1 MFPHACMAGFQQWE
15 LWWGPEWSESM
26 SCPVPV
32 AAESSHLW
40 SQCGWPSCT
49 TAAARQRIPQHPGSD
64 IFQEDQQQLQAGDGQ
79 GTLLGRQMAGER
91 AAEMQSWRCTL
102 RRMSFM
108 SKGDILWPVSD
119 PHWARIS
126 LRNCGCGWPA
136 PGQQQSWGIVV
147 MGDQCWRRNHPE
159 GLWSPGKPV
168 RSTKEWGKPIRMSDE
183 QRNPSKKHGR
193 AANQKH
199 YIPSLSLQSCSL

>member
-1 MFPHACMAGFQQWE
+1 MRHVSPCMHGWVSAAGAVVGTWVEWVHE
-15 LWWGPEWSESM
+15 LPRA
-26 SCPVPV
+26 SCSWVQPPLKPVWV
-32 AAESSHLW
+32 TIVHHRCCCA
-40 SQCGWPSCT
+40 
-49 TAAARQRIPQHPGSD
+49 PQHPGSD

-79 GTLLGRQMAGER
+79 GTLLGRQMAGET

-119 PHWARIS
+119 LHWARMS

-193 AANQKH
+193 AADQKH